1 MKCFK
6 ICYILGICVVLSFFI
21 IYCFNFSV
29 MSYFIPTRTRR
40 GHSLYIR
47 EKIPNVARNEKQKK
61 LSGFS
66 FSNIRRIFMVRPIRS
81 TWTQRSKARA
91 CPGSRFLDS
100 THHYSTQ
107 CIRRQSFF
115 FGIYYCQSHAWFV
128 LLPKRYFYLWSLV
141 FTSCKWHAK
150 QSNKKYLFTLSQ
162 L

>member
-6 ICYILGICVVLSFFI
+6 FCYILGICVVLLFFI
-21 IYCFNFSV
+21 LYCFNFSV

-47 EKIPNVARNEKQKK
+47 EKIPNVARNDKRKK
-61 LSGFS
+61 LSWFS
-66 FSNIRRIFMVRPIRS
+66 YSKIRRIFMVRS
-81 TWTQRSKARA
+81 TWAQRSKARA

-115 FGIYYCQSHAWFV
+115 WN
-128 LLPKRYFYLWSLV
+128 LLLSISCMIRVVAKEIFLV
-141 FTSCKWHAK
+141 VVNSFHIMQMACKTK
-150 QSNKKYLFTLSQ
+150 Q
-162 L
+162 

>member
-21 IYCFNFSV
+21 LYCFNFSV

-47 EKIPNVARNEKQKK
+47 EKIPNVARNDKRKK
-61 LSGFS
+61 LSWFS
-66 FSNIRRIFMVRPIRS
+66 YSKIRRIFMVRS
-81 TWTQRSKARA
+81 TWAQRSKARA

-100 THHYSTQ
+100 SHHYSTQ

-115 FGIYYCQSHAWFV
+115 LEFIIVNLMHDSCCCQRDIFICGH
-128 LLPKRYFYLWSLV
+128 
-141 FTSCKWHAK
+141 
-150 QSNKKYLFTLSQ
+150 
-162 L
+162 